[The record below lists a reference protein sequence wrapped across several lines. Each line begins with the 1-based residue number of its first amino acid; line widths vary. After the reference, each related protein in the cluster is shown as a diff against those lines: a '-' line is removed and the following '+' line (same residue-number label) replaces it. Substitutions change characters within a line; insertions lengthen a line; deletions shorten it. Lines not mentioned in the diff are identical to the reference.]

1 MPYSRLQY
9 NWDSQYTTK
18 DKRNLLLTQEVIQKI
33 NNIMPGT
40 ALDAVV
46 ETDSYSPMS
55 WTQLKELWDT
65 EDIVFELNQ
74 APFTY
79 LYSLVDEELVYD
91 DNWFTFISE
100 DWWVTE
106 WKDSNQQWLEFG
118 NSGVW
123 YADWWG
129 SAV

>member
-1 MPYSRLQY
+1 MPYGRLQY
-9 NWDSQYTTK
+9 NWDSQYTIK
-18 DKRNLLLTQEVIQKI
+18 DKRNLLLTQEVIEKI

-55 WTQLKELWDT
+55 WTQLKELWGAD
-65 EDIVFELNQ
+65 DIAFELNQ

-106 WKDSNQQWLEFG
+106 WKDSDQQWLEFTS
-118 NSGVW
+118 NGVW
-123 YADWWG
+123 YPNWWE
-129 SAV
+129 SAN